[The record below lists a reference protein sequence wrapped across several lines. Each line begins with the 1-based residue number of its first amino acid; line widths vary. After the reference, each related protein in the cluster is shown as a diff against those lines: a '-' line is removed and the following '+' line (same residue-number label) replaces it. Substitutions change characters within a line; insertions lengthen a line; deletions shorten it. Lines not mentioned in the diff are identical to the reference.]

1 MTITDTRKGIGQLF
15 MCGFHGLE
23 PTKGIIDLIENHNL
37 GSVIL
42 FSRNIESPEQVAR
55 LTRSL
60 QDIARKAGHKRPL
73 FIAVDQENGVVR
85 RLGKSGTYLPGNMGL
100 GALGSATAAKQVAK
114 ATSEELLALGINWNL
129 APVVDVNNNALNPV
143 IGVRSYSED
152 PNQVARLGRAQVEGY
167 QEGKV
172 ATSIKHFPGHGDTA
186 TDSHLGVPV
195 IDKTREELEQVE
207 LVPFR
212 QLMSTAT
219 SVMVAHMKLPR
230 LGASSHVSSL
240 SPAIVR
246 DMLRKDMGYNGVII
260 TDCLEMDAVKETV
273 GVPNGSLLALQA
285 GNDIVMISHTYE
297 FQRDAFA
304 KVKQEIE
311 TVDNIEARLERVAK
325 LKDRFLSW
333 DNVFDNLQP
342 QRDSSAALSK
352 MLYDRI
358 PTIVR
363 NRSNVLPMKPKSTD
377 RVLFLAAHVPTTL
390 AIDSEKEPFNSFY
403 SALQQQHANVEYII
417 YDEDSSDMSDTISQ
431 ADWVIVGTANANLH
445 PFQARMV
452 QLAHNIA
459 KDRLAVVAVIN
470 PYDLTVFQDVDTY
483 VVTYEYTPP
492 AHEAAVRTLFDATIP
507 SSKLPISLPNLA
519 DADTTPVSN
528 IETYNHQNHFKGL
541 VNLWNDVYGADWPL
555 TEDKIDLVLN
565 NTQNG
570 KHWVA
575 TDVAGYVIGFVAT
588 QMVWDESAKKDTG
601 EILLLAVSSLER
613 NRGVGSQLHKQALT
627 HLQQH
632 DLARIR
638 LGSAAPRF
646 FPGIPQDDASNEG
659 FFARRGWKLD
669 SIVWDLKSMGDALI
683 LPEGIMDRMQKEDIH
698 FAAIRPEDIEQLYTF
713 QQRYFPFWLSTYKHH
728 AALGDYQDLI
738 VARENND
745 TTGRIVGSLLVYTTG
760 QSNNQRTD
768 LIWTD
773 DKLFGKASGGMACVG
788 VASEERGRGIGLG
801 LVAYANQLLKER
813 GVTKAYVDW
822 VELLDFYRR
831 AGYEPWRSYR
841 MATRQ

>member
-1 MTITDTRKGIGQLF
+1 MTITDTRQAIGQLF

-23 PTKGIIDLIENHNL
+23 PTPGIIDLIENHNL

-42 FSRNIESPEQVAR
+42 FSRNIESPEQVRR
-55 LTRSL
+55 LTHSL
-60 QDIARKAGHKRPL
+60 QDIARKAGHERPL

-85 RLGKSGTYLPGNMGL
+85 RLGQSGTYLPGNMGL
-100 GALGSATAAKQVAK
+100 GALDSATAAKQVAK

-143 IGVRSYSED
+143 IGVRSYGED
-152 PNQVARLGRAQVEGY
+152 PKQVARLGRAQVEGY

-195 IDKTREELEQVE
+195 IDKTREELNQVE

-212 QLMSTAT
+212 HLMSTAT
-219 SVMVAHMKLPR
+219 SIMVGHMQLPR
-230 LGASSHVSSL
+230 LGASTHVSSL
-240 SPAIVR
+240 SPSIVR
-246 DMLRKDMGYNGVII
+246 DLLRKDMGYQGVII

-311 TVDNIEARLERVAK
+311 TVDDIESRLERVAK

-333 DNVFDNLQP
+333 DHVFEDMQP
-342 QRDSSAALSK
+342 QREQSATLSK

-358 PTIVR
+358 PTVVR
-363 NRSNVLPMKPKSTD
+363 NRTNVLPMKPKSGD

-403 SALQQQHANVEYII
+403 SALQQHHDNVEYII
-417 YDEDSSDMSDTISQ
+417 YDENSPDMSDTISQ
-431 ADWVIVGTANANLH
+431 ADWIIVGTANANLH

-452 QLAHNIA
+452 QLAHKIA
-459 KDRLAVVAVIN
+459 KERLAVVAVIN
-470 PYDLTVFQDVDTY
+470 PYDLTVFEDVDTY

-492 AHEAAVRTLFDATIP
+492 AHEAAVRTLFGATTP
-507 SSKLPISLPNLA
+507 TSRLPISIPNLVT
-519 DADTTPVSN
+519 ADTTPVYN
-528 IETYNHQNHFKGL
+528 IELYNHQNHFKG
-541 VNLWNDVYGADWPL
+541 VVDLWNNVYGTDWPL

-565 NTQNG
+565 NTQKG

-575 TDVAGYVIGFVAT
+575 TDAAGYVIGFVAT
-588 QMVWDESAKKDTG
+588 QMAPYQEDKEMG

-613 NRGVGSQLHKQALT
+613 NRGIGSQLHKEALT

-632 DLARIR
+632 DLSLVR
-638 LGSAAPRF
+638 LGSATPRF

-659 FFARRGWKLD
+659 FFERRGWKLD
-669 SIVWDLKSMGDALI
+669 NTVWDLKSMGDALI
-683 LPEGIMDRMQKEDIH
+683 IPEGIMDRMQREDIH

-713 QQRYFPFWLSTYKHH
+713 QRQYFPFWLSTYKHH

-760 QSNNQRTD
+760 QSSTQRTD

-841 MATRQ
+841 IATRQ